1 VSFSQSLKALLPKR
15 MGCYR
20 GGTYL
25 RNWVSLEKYWEK
37 MRNLGMGVVWGMLFE
52 RIDCVINKVLFAG
65 RRGIR
70 DNLCRFGFV

>member
-1 VSFSQSLKALLPKR
+1 VSFSQSRKALLPKR

-37 MRNLGMGVVWGMLFE
+37 MRNLGMWVVWGMLFE
-52 RIDCVINKVLFAG
+52 RIDCVINKVLSAG

-70 DNLCRFGFV
+70 DSLYKFGFV